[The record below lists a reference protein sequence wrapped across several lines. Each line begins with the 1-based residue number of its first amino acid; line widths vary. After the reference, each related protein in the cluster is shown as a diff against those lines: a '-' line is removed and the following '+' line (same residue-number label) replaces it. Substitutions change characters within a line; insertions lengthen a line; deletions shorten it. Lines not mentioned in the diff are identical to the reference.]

1 MFRLLQRL
9 GALALVFVT
18 FGAAKALDLRPGVPE
33 GNVEVY
39 LNVLVATALN
49 PANDFS
55 FIDMAP
61 FNDGTGRLAVSTIQ
75 GGVRVLDANGRLVPN
90 SLLTK
95 AQTGLVLP
103 QEAGLTGI
111 AFHPDF
117 NHVGT
122 FGYGKFYTITTEASE
137 NNGGLLDAS
146 VDFPFHNGTT
156 NEEHQDVV
164 REWDLSTFGNVP
176 GNDANNQFTGL
187 SNASSREILRVDQ
200 PGPFHNVVDLA
211 FNPTVHPGDSD
222 YGMLYITSGDGGNR

>member
-1 MFRLLQRL
+1 MRSRGKSRREQNGCIEGIAREETAVMFRLLPRL
-9 GALALVFVT
+9 GALAIVFLSSSGVT
-18 FGAAKALDLRPGVPE
+18 ALDLRPGVPE

-39 LNVLVATALN
+39 LDVLVATALN
-49 PANDFS
+49 PANDFA
-55 FIDMAP
+55 FIDLAP

-75 GGVRVLDANGRLVPN
+75 GGVRVLDADGKLLST

-137 NNGGLLDAS
+137 SAGGLGNS
-146 VDFPFHNGTT
+146 GVDYPFIPTT
-156 NEEHQDVV
+156 ATAVEEHQDVL
-164 REWDLSTFGNVP
+164 RE
-176 GNDANNQFTGL
+176 
-187 SNASSREILRVDQ
+187 
-200 PGPFHNVVDLA
+200 
-211 FNPTVHPGDSD
+211 
-222 YGMLYITSGDGGNR
+222 